1 MIKYLWIWENQLTV
15 DCLIGPKF
23 GVPARKVYPPSIG
36 IHTDTFPRAVVL
48 KGPPPFVAAYPVIL
62 PSVLLAR
69 QGTPHRDTPSKNR
82 TPTNIWPDVQEPSVK
97 GS

>member
-1 MIKYLWIWENQLTV
+1 MIKYLWIWENQLIV
-15 DCLIGPKF
+15 ECLIGPKF

-69 QGTPHRDTPSKNR
+69 QGTPHRDAPAKTAHPPIFGPTSKNR
-82 TPTNIWPDVQEPSVK
+82 A
-97 GS
+97 